1 MLIRKL
7 SSTGVFI
14 VIILIIIAI
23 IVDTS
28 IIRVVTSAGG
38 LRSSVSDIALFVF
51 MVLVF
56 GVGQYIVMSFVKQ
69 EYKARGKGKVNDKA
83 KIAGIGLGLDLLDKV
98 VTITQYV
105 LLAIP
110 VFAILQMLF
119 IMSYHIL
126 ILQAT
131 IIITYGLTSVLL
143 ALLAKRFFSWY
154 KSKRNLVVLAYAFAI
169 SMISINAAI
178 TIIYTNNEFINKPT
192 YIRPV
197 RSPTGAYTSAEITL
211 SSTYVITSV
220 ISFLLTW
227 IATVLLLKH
236 YSIKLGITKYWIIV
250 SIPLAYFLSQFQPLF
265 LYSFAELRLSD
276 PVLFGIIYN
285 LIFSVSK
292 PAGGVL
298 FGIAFW
304 TVSRRLTSKQ
314 VKAYMIISAYGMTL
328 LFAANQPTGLI
339 LIPYP
344 PFGLT
349 SICFMVLATYLV
361 FLGIYSSA
369 ISVAEDSRLRQSI
382 RKIALKESQFLD
394 VIGTAEMEQEIV
406 RRVVPIFAKTKDSM
420 LEETGISSS
429 VEEDDMT
436 SYLQEVLEEVKTKG
450 KYSNEEPNSR

>member
-1 MLIRKL
+1 LLIRRL
-7 SSTGVFI
+7 SSTGVF
-14 VIILIIIAI
+14 VVVILIIIAI
-23 IVDTS
+23 IIDTS
-28 IIRVVTSAGG
+28 IINIVTSAGG
-38 LRSSVSDIALFVF
+38 LRSSASDIALFVS

-56 GVGQYIVMSFVKQ
+56 GVGQYIVMSFLKQ
-69 EYKARGKGKVNDKA
+69 EYEDEDKGKVNDKD
-83 KIAGIGLGLDLLDKV
+83 KITGFRLGLDLINKV

-105 LLAIP
+105 LLAIL

-126 ILQAT
+126 ILKAT
-131 IIITYGLTSVLL
+131 IIISYGLTFILL
-143 ALLAKRFFSWY
+143 ALLASRFLSWF
-154 KSKRNLVVLAYAFAI
+154 KSNRNLVVLAYALAI
-169 SMISINAAI
+169 SMISMNAVI
-178 TIIYTNNEFINKPT
+178 TIIYTNNELTKAPT

-197 RSPTGAYTSAEITL
+197 RSPTGAYTGGEITL
-211 SSTYVITSV
+211 NSTYVITSV

-227 IATVLLLKH
+227 IATVLLLRH
-236 YSIKLGITKYWIIV
+236 YSRKLGRIKYWIIV

-265 LYSFAELRLSD
+265 LYSFAELRISD

-292 PAGGVL
+292 AVGGVL

-304 TVSRRLTSKQ
+304 TVSRHLTSKR
-314 VKAYMIISAYGMTL
+314 VRTYMIISAYGMTL
-328 LFAANQPTGLI
+328 LFAANQPTSLI
-339 LIPYP
+339 LVPYP
-344 PFGLT
+344 PFGLA

-369 ISVAEDSRLRQSI
+369 ISVAEDSRLRRSI

-394 VIGTAEMEQEIV
+394 VIGTAEMEQEIM
-406 RRVVPIFAKTKDSM
+406 RRAIPLFAKVKDRM

-436 SYLQEVLEEVKTKG
+436 SYLQEVLEEVKKNKE
-450 KYSNEEPNSR
+450 KYS

>member
-7 SSTGVFI
+7 GSTVVF
-14 VIILIIIAI
+14 VFVILIIIAI
-23 IVDTS
+23 IIDNS
-28 IIRVVTSAGG
+28 IITIVTSAGG
-38 LRSSVSDIALFVF
+38 LRSSASDIALFVF

-56 GVGQYIVMSFVKQ
+56 GIGQYIVMSFVKQ
-69 EYKARGKGKVNDKA
+69 EYKDEDKGKVNDKD
-83 KIAGIGLGLDLLDKV
+83 KIAGIRLGLDSLNKV

-105 LLAIP
+105 LLAILL
-110 VFAILQMLF
+110 FAILQILF

-126 ILQAT
+126 ILKAT
-131 IIITYGLTSVLL
+131 IIISYGLTSILL
-143 ALLAKRFFSWY
+143 ALLARRFLSWF
-154 KSKRNLVVLAYAFAI
+154 KSNRNLVVLAYALAI
-169 SMISINAAI
+169 SIISMNAAI
-178 TIIYTNNEFINKPT
+178 TIIYTNNELANDPT

-197 RSPTGAYTSAEITL
+197 RSPTGAYTSGETTL
-211 SSTYVITSV
+211 NPTYVISSV
-220 ISFLLTW
+220 MSFLLTW
-227 IATVLLLKH
+227 IATVLLLRH
-236 YSIKLGITKYWIIV
+236 YSRKLGRIRYWIIV

-265 LYSFAELRLSD
+265 LYSFAELRISD
-276 PVLFGIIYN
+276 PVLFGVIYN

-304 TVSRRLTSKQ
+304 TVSRHLTSKP
-314 VKAYMIISAYGMTL
+314 VKTYMIISAYGMTL
-328 LFAANQPTGLI
+328 LFAANQPTSLI

-344 PFGLT
+344 PFGLA

-406 RRVVPIFAKTKDSM
+406 RRAVPMFAKVKDSM

-429 VEEDDMT
+429 VEEEDMT
-436 SYLQEVLEEVKTKG
+436 SYLQEVLEEVKKKG
-450 KYSNEEPNSR
+450 RYS